1 MTEEINLLNDK
12 LRKYQDLKVDNER
25 LQSLLDL
32 KDSTGEFEYV
42 AANVISRDYGG
53 WYEAFT
59 VNKGLMDGIEKYDT
73 VVTTEGLVG
82 NVAEVGEHYA
92 RVISII
98 DSTSSVGAEI
108 SRTKEIV
115 IIDGD
120 MNLMPK
126 GLCKLSY
133 ASNQANVI
141 SGDLLETSGLGDI
154 YPKGILIGKVI
165 EIDEYILVEPSV
177 DFNKISEV
185 LIITGEK

>member
-1 MTEEINLLNDK
+1 
-12 LRKYQDLKVDNER
+12 
-25 LQSLLDL
+25 
-32 KDSTGEFEYV
+32 
-42 AANVISRDYGG
+42 VISRDYGG
-53 WYEAFT
+53 WFETFT
-59 VNKGLMDGIEKYDT
+59 VNKGSKHGVKKYDT

-82 NVAEVGEHYA
+82 NVTELGESYS

-120 MNLMPK
+120 INLMPK

-133 ASNQANVI
+133 ASKQANVI
-141 SGDLLETSGLGDI
+141 TGDLLETSGLGDV
-154 YPKGILIGKVI
+154 YPKGILIGKVL
-165 EIDEYILVEPSV
+165 ETTTDDNDDYILIEPAV
-177 DFNKISEV
+177 DFEKINEV